1 VGTTVSISGS
11 GKADVTVFGR
21 GTVIAGNGNDKIDI
35 TGNGKIVVGS
45 GNDTLTLGH
54 GGTITENGASGHDTI
69 HIGSTG
75 VYTIVEQG
83 HATVTGAFGQATIS
97 GGTLKIV
104 EAPGQAPREI
114 VTGGHVTLI
123 GAGST
128 GAAAGSGSTHTQG
141 VAGHDTM
148 VGGGSSHDSGSSH
161 NLFNFL
167 QHDSQHLLKNF
178 VAGENHLVIEGH
190 ALNYMQNMKD
200 TTLNAGKT
208 MIGMDGGRTTIELH
222 GVTIQG
228 DKH

>member
-21 GTVIAGNGNDKIDI
+21 GTVIAGNGDDKINI
-35 TGNGKIVVGS
+35 TGQGQIVVGS

-54 GGTITENGASGHDTI
+54 SGTITEHGVSGHDTI

-75 VYTIVEQG
+75 VYTITEQG
-83 HATVTGAFGQATIS
+83 HATVTGAFGSATIS

-104 EAPGQAPREI
+104 EVPGQAPREI

-128 GAAAGSGSTHTQG
+128 GTSAGSGSTHTQG
-141 VAGHDTM
+141 GAGHDTLT
-148 VGGGSSHDSGSSH
+148 GSSSGH

-167 QHDSQHLLKNF
+167 HHDSSQHLLKNF
-178 VAGENHLVIEGH
+178 VAGENHLFVAGH
-190 ALNYMQNMKD
+190 SLNYMQNMKD
-200 TTLNAGKT
+200 ITLHADKT
-208 MIGMDGGRTTIELH
+208 VIGMDGGRTMIELH
-222 GVTIQG
+222 GVTIH
-228 DKH
+228 DFKH